1 MSTTTSPEPA
11 DHPAGSAAPVAP
23 ASPSTPAAGL
33 SAAALTG
40 KRRIAFVTW
49 TDAARLPGLLALLR
63 SLALTNQ
70 TVCEDFLVLHDELPD
85 DAAARIATFHPR
97 AELRCT
103 GAESA
108 ARRASYA
115 KASGDAAGPEAFGV
129 LEAFRVRD
137 YDTVIVLDTAQ
148 VARGPLDRLLT
159 LCRGLAAAPYRD
171 DGDGPGTD
179 VLVVQREYLTDA
191 FCARLDAVALEG
203 AYPQERA
210 AAGVLARALDDGFV
224 PLDTR
229 GVFEPAAGQD
239 RHGASGQRADGEG
252 DIALDEDSD
261 AAFRAAFMALSGAAH
276 HDLLVHF
283 GTPHTARTGD
293 VGCAR
298 RVAAAHVAAG
308 EYQDAVD
315 LLGSVRIPV
324 DDAWPHEVYG
334 QALMSVSRDAEAR
347 AHLRLATASPNWA
360 PPAFA
365 RLAQIAWVRGEDSAA
380 RELALAGL
388 DADPTHRPSRQMLL
402 RTAAGDGPVGQV
414 GAGEAEP
421 ADPREQLAH
430 VAFYMPQQGNAGDKV
445 LPEAVRLTFGPD
457 AGPRRWHSLHAHRL
471 FDPAA
476 LERVNA
482 RRGLVIGG
490 GGLFLPDTMPNGNSA
505 WQWNV
510 PDDLLRRIDVPI
522 AVYAVGFNVFDG
534 QSYRHERFRSA
545 LRLLAEKA
553 AFFGLR
559 NHGSIAQVRRLLPPE
574 LHGKVRFQP
583 CPTTVTRH
591 LVPGWTDPER
601 RDETILLNAAYDRA
615 GLRFGHDYGHFLA
628 ELASSVRALDK
639 LAEVRCVAHTVED
652 ERIAYDLRR
661 EHGVS
666 LPVVPMYDFDSDGI
680 RAAYARTKLVIGMR
694 GHAGMVPF
702 GCGTPIISLISHPK
716 MAYFLADIERPEW
729 GVSVHDRDLSAHL
742 TERATAL
749 LTDHAAAVADVHE
762 RQDALWR
769 VTQDNA
775 EALRALGF

>member
-1 MSTTTSPEPA
+1 MSTTPHDREPA
-11 DHPAGSAAPVAP
+11 GPEGPAGPEARSAAAPEAP
-23 ASPSTPAAGL
+23 APAP

-40 KRRIAFVTW
+40 KRRIAFAAWV
-49 TDAARLPGLLALLR
+49 DADRLPGLLALLR

-70 TVCEDFLVLHDELPD
+70 TVCEDFLVLHDGLPEG
-85 DAAARIATFHPR
+85 AAARIAALHPR
-97 AELRCT
+97 AQLRCVQP
-103 GAESA
+103 ESA
-108 ARRASYA
+108 ARLASYA
-115 KASGDAAGPEAFGV
+115 KAAGGTAEPGEYGV

-137 YDTVIVLDTAQ
+137 HDTVIVLDTAR
-148 VARGPLDRLLT
+148 VACGPLGRLLT
-159 LCRGLAAAPYRD
+159 LRRGLAAAPYRA
-171 DGDGPGTD
+171 GEDGPGTD
-179 VLVVQREYLTDA
+179 VLVLQREHLTDA
-191 FCARLDAVALEG
+191 FCARLDAVALDG
-203 AYPQERA
+203 GHPRGRA
-210 AAGVLARALDDGFV
+210 AAGVLAAALDGEFV
-224 PLDTR
+224 PLDID
-229 GVFEPAAGQD
+229 GVFTTVDQDPGEPGAVSREFGATEDADEAEAG
-239 RHGASGQRADGEG
+239 
-252 DIALDEDSD
+252 
-261 AAFRAAFMALSGAAH
+261 FRAEFMALPGAAH

-298 RVAAAHVAAG
+298 RVAASHIAAG

-315 LLGSVRIPV
+315 LLGSVRIPA

-334 QALMSVSRDAEAR
+334 QALMSVSRDDEAR

-365 RLAQIAWVRGEDSAA
+365 RLAQIAWVRGDDDAA

-388 DADPTHRPSRQMLL
+388 DADPTHRPCRQMLL
-402 RTAAGDGPVGQV
+402 RTAAGDGPAGQSD
-414 GAGEAEP
+414 APEP
-421 ADPREQLAH
+421 VDRREQLAH

-445 LPEAVRLTFGPD
+445 LPEAVRLAFGPD
-457 AGPRRWHSLHAHRL
+457 AGPRRWHSVHAHRL
-471 FDPAA
+471 FDEAA
-476 LERVNA
+476 LERVNS

-510 PDDLLRRIDVPI
+510 PDDLLERIEVPI

-534 QSYRHERFRSA
+534 QSYRHDRFRTA
-545 LRLLAEKA
+545 LRRLAERA
-553 AFFGLR
+553 VFFGLR

-574 LHGKVRFQP
+574 LHDKVRFQP

-628 ELASSVRALDK
+628 ELATSIRTLGAH
-639 LAEVRCVAHTVED
+639 AEVRCVAHTVED

-661 EHGVS
+661 EHGVTM
-666 LPVVPMYDFDSDGI
+666 PVVPMYDFDNDQI
-680 RAAYARTKLVIGMR
+680 RATYARTKLVIGMR

-702 GCGTPIISLISHPK
+702 GCGTPVISLISHPK

-742 TERATAL
+742 TDRATAL
-749 LTDHAAAVADVHE
+749 LLNHDAAVADVHE
-762 RQDALWR
+762 RQRMLWG
-769 VTQDNA
+769 VTQSNA
-775 EALRALGF
+775 ATLRTLGF